1 VKLTDNKIRWII
13 QQKVDGK
20 LRNQEIAAIQL
31 ISEARVKQLW
41 GEYKRTGTVHQL
53 KSPGRPAKK
62 PLPPSEEQ
70 TIVDA
75 FMKHKCGAVYLERI
89 LKNEGFNFSHNII
102 HNVLMKNR
110 LSSAEPNKSV
120 KKKYVKYERRH
131 SMSMWHTD
139 WYEIA
144 DPRWRGKFLL
154 VYLDDSSRFIAG
166 YGVYDNATADNAIK
180 LLDDC
185 IAKYGKPREL
195 LTDRGSQ
202 FYSNF
207 GYNKSAGTSLFQQ
220 HLAELGIK
228 HIVGRVH
235 HPETNGK
242 VERFYGTFQQ
252 KIHLFDSIDDFMH
265 WYNYVKPHMSL
276 DFDKLEKPADAF
288 YSRLD
293 RRRKDLPMLKRSGD
307 KS

>member
-1 VKLTDNKIRWII
+1 MKVSFANMMARLCMKIPGADVDTVMKGIGLDKRIGPDFLNAGIAWGGSCFPKDLKALVSSAKEKRVSLDLVEATLKLN
-13 QQKVDGK
+13 
-20 LRNQEIAAIQL
+20 N
-31 ISEARVKQLW
+31 SEARVKQLW

-62 PLPPSEEQ
+62 LLPPSEEQ

-220 HLAELGIK
+220 TA
-228 HIVGRVH
+228 
-235 HPETNGK
+235 PC
-242 VERFYGTFQQ
+242 
-252 KIHLFDSIDDFMH
+252 
-265 WYNYVKPHMSL
+265 
-276 DFDKLEKPADAF
+276 
-288 YSRLD
+288 
-293 RRRKDLPMLKRSGD
+293 
-307 KS
+307 